1 MNVGLKGFGILNMNV
16 KLVRTVE
23 FIIFKCKWFFCY
35 I

>member
-1 MNVGLKGFGILNMNV
+1 MNVGLKGFGILNMKV

-23 FIIFKCKWFFCY
+23 FIIFKRKRLFCY